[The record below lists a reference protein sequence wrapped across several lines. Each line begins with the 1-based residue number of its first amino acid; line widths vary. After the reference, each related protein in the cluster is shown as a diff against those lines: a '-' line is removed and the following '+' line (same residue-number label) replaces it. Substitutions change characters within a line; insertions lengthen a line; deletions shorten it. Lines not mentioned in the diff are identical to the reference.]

1 MRRLVGDMA
10 ACSAAF
16 AEHAPLVERA
26 RGDRGRIQRTPC
38 GQRVAHS
45 RHAQSARLTS
55 RPRRRLPKV
64 EATYLV
70 ARHLRAHRLE
80 PPAAGE
86 PCPPARNASR
96 DARPPCDRG
105 ATPTARPAHAAAA
118 PPHCL
123 PQRSGSSAPPR
134 PLDRQHCP
142 PPARA
147 AARST
152 ARHPRLDLPA
162 TAHAAI
168 PSRRSRHVPPPRDAP
183 SRRRRAH
190 PAGEQAAVR
199 ALPDQVPAG
208 VGDVQEGRSQLLDRG
223 GDRPCGEPRPAATP
237 PGHRPGHRLLGRRAA
252 PRGGARLPSSSQ
264 PLEAPPS
271 RVRATPSPARA

>member
-1 MRRLVGDMA
+1 MCLCVVRW
-10 ACSAAF
+10 
-16 AEHAPLVERA
+16 
-26 RGDRGRIQRTPC
+26 
-38 GQRVAHS
+38 
-45 RHAQSARLTS
+45 
-55 RPRRRLPKV
+55 K
-64 EATYLV
+64 
-70 ARHLRAHRLE
+70 
-80 PPAAGE
+80 
-86 PCPPARNASR
+86 CPPLPGSPWDLPLTGWIALPTAQGAVHSAPAYRSVPSHHT
-96 DARPPCDRG
+96 RPTC

-123 PQRSGSSAPPR
+123 PQHSGSSAPPR
-134 PLDRQHCP
+134 PLDPQHCP

-147 AARST
+147 AAPRT
-152 ARHPRLDLPA
+152 APPALDLFV

-183 SRRRRAH
+183 SRCRRAH

-252 PRGGARLPSSSQ
+252 PRGGARLPPSSQ
-264 PLEAPPS
+264 PLEARPG

>member
-1 MRRLVGDMA
+1 MCLA
-10 ACSAAF
+10 AVVRWKCLPPGVAVDL
-16 AEHAPLVERA
+16 PLTGWIA
-26 RGDRGRIQRTPC
+26 LPTAQGA
-38 GQRVAHS
+38 AHS
-45 RHAQSARLTS
+45 APAYRSVPSHHT
-55 RPRRRLPKV
+55 RP
-64 EATYLV
+64 T
-70 ARHLRAHRLE
+70 
-80 PPAAGE
+80 
-86 PCPPARNASR
+86 C
-96 DARPPCDRG
+96 

-123 PQRSGSSAPPR
+123 PQHSGRAAPPR

-252 PRGGARLPSSSQ
+252 PRGGARLPSSRQ

-271 RVRATPSPARA
+271 RVHATPSPARA